1 MPRDYRV
8 YLDDILASARKTQ
21 EYASGLT
28 PDELAA
34 DVKTLDAVLYN
45 LQVIGEAAKNVP
57 QDVREKYPDVEW
69 QKMAGLRNI
78 LVHEYF
84 GIDVEI
90 IWDVVRN
97 KVPQLR
103 QQVEQILSQG

>member
-8 YLDDILASARKTQ
+8 YLDDILTSARKTQ
-21 EYASGLT
+21 EYTSGLT
-28 PDELAA
+28 VDGLSA

-57 QDVREKYPDVEW
+57 QDVREKYPDIEW

-90 IWDVVRN
+90 IWDVVTN
-97 KVPQLR
+97 KVPQLC
-103 QQVEQILSQG
+103 QQVEQILSQD